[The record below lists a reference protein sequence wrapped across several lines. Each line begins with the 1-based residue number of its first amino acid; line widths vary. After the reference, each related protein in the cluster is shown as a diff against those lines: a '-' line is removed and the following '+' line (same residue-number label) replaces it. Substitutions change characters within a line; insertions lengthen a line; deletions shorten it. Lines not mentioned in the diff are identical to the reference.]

1 MMVVLMEDLMVLLE
15 ILDFLN
21 NNSGAINA
29 ISTVSLII
37 VTLIYVILTWNI
49 SKETKIMRMAQTE
62 PNISAIIQSEEGCIN
77 FIDLIIKNIGL
88 GPAYKVKFEIKPD
101 YEDRIL
107 GGKLSEIGFIKNG
120 LPYFA
125 PNQEFKIFLT
135 TMAESYEE
143 KMKKTFEITIIY
155 ESIIHKTYSDTYSID
170 FSQMRGLSSSEPPL
184 YQIAD
189 DIKRIQEDV
198 NRLSTGSK
206 RLKVISY
213 TKEDIEEENRRSL
226 ETISN
231 RQKGQ
236 F

>member
-1 MMVVLMEDLMVLLE
+1 MVLLE

-21 NNSGAINA
+21 NNSGAINT
-29 ISTVSLII
+29 ISTVGLII

-62 PNISAIIQSEEGCIN
+62 PNISAFIQSEEGCIN
-77 FIDLIIKNIGL
+77 FIDLIIKNIGF
-88 GPAYKVKFEIKPD
+88 GPAYKVKFEINPD

-135 TMAESYEE
+135 NIAESCEE
-143 KMKKTFEITIIY
+143 KMKKTFEIKIIY
-155 ESIIHKTYSDTYSID
+155 ESIIHKTYSDTYLID

-189 DIKRIQEDV
+189 GIKQIQEDV

-226 ETISN
+226 EAISN